1 MRFSWR
7 RSDDSV
13 QNKISRLEETISD
26 LQNKL
31 SILEGT
37 TSLHNSAAD
46 IQQKVNSALRE
57 LGEKIKDGQ
66 PNYSYFNIRFRSIE
80 TALANIRELGN
91 LLGERLRKERLNGR
105 KAERPAPKTI
115 KSKLCT
121 QADIESDWAI
131 FWANELKWPSV
142 YHRKFWEL
150 LYVTQSLWSA
160 GKLVSGARGLGF
172 GCGAESLPSLFAK
185 YGATILATDLPAS
198 RPEAEVWSAG
208 GQHASSVE
216 ALRKRAICPDEKR
229 LETIEFRPLDM
240 NDIDRDLDGGFD
252 FCWSL
257 CALEHLGSIDKGF
270 DFIRNS
276 LRTLKPGGVAVHTT
290 EFTFDPG
297 PVRDNNPCVL
307 FTKDRLV
314 EFAERLRREG
324 FTVAEFDFSPGDG
337 DLDGFADIPLLPAQT
352 AHIARSRSLLHL
364 KICIDGY
371 VCTSVGLTVT
381 APGR

>member
-91 LLGERLRKERLNGR
+91 LLGERLRQEKLNGR
-105 KAERPAPKTI
+105 KAERPAQKTI

-172 GCGAESLPSLFAK
+172 GCGAESLPSLFANTERRSWRPTCQPVDRK
-185 YGATILATDLPAS
+185 PRCGPPEVSTRAAS
-198 RPEAEVWSAG
+198 RPSAS
-208 GQHASSVE
+208 APSARTKSDWK
-216 ALRKRAICPDEKR
+216 LS
-229 LETIEFRPLDM
+229 
-240 NDIDRDLDGGFD
+240 NSDL
-252 FCWSL
+252 S
-257 CALEHLGSIDKGF
+257 
-270 DFIRNS
+270 
-276 LRTLKPGGVAVHTT
+276 T
-290 EFTFDPG
+290 
-297 PVRDNNPCVL
+297 
-307 FTKDRLV
+307 
-314 EFAERLRREG
+314 
-324 FTVAEFDFSPGDG
+324 
-337 DLDGFADIPLLPAQT
+337 
-352 AHIARSRSLLHL
+352 
-364 KICIDGY
+364 
-371 VCTSVGLTVT
+371 
-381 APGR
+381 

>member
-1 MRFSWR
+1 
-7 RSDDSV
+7 
-13 QNKISRLEETISD
+13 
-26 LQNKL
+26 
-31 SILEGT
+31 
-37 TSLHNSAAD
+37 
-46 IQQKVNSALRE
+46 
-57 LGEKIKDGQ
+57 
-66 PNYSYFNIRFRSIE
+66 
-80 TALANIRELGN
+80 
-91 LLGERLRKERLNGR
+91 
-105 KAERPAPKTI
+105 
-115 KSKLCT
+115 
-121 QADIESDWAI
+121 
-131 FWANELKWPSV
+131 
-142 YHRKFWEL
+142 
-150 LYVTQSLWSA
+150 
-160 GKLVSGARGLGF
+160 
-172 GCGAESLPSLFAK
+172 
-185 YGATILATDLPAS
+185 
-198 RPEAEVWSAG
+198 
-208 GQHASSVE
+208 
-216 ALRKRAICPDEKR
+216 
-229 LETIEFRPLDM
+229 M